1 MNRTTILAVAAI
13 IVAAA
18 LVTSSL
24 AATDAFAHKKKRSHN
39 HDGISSSTEQK
50 CSGICQ
56 SNTQIATQ
64 NREGTT
70 GGGPQTITQSAS
82 NSVNIS

>member
-1 MNRTTILAVAAI
+1 MNKTTTLAVAAI

-24 AATDAFAHKKKRSHN
+24 AATDAFAHKKKRS